1 MDHAKPVSYLGFLLP
16 YADFQNPNF
25 SVPTILQAP
34 AFLSSSQIDKGFFL
48 FEANCSVYFYCPKTI
63 PEIH

>member
-16 YADFQNPNF
+16 YGDFQNSKF
-25 SVPTILQAP
+25 SVPMILQALG
-34 AFLSSSQIDKGFFL
+34 FLPPSQTDKGFFL

-63 PEIH
+63 AEIH